1 MKLFVSIHII
11 KAMLQ
16 YNLALRMCILTTS
29 FPFNIF
35 LDFLK
40 LSDVLV
46 LIDWLLTEEKPALR
60 TSNAV
65 DSRTPQTRL

>member
-46 LIDWLLTEEKPALR
+46 LIDWLLT
-60 TSNAV
+60 
-65 DSRTPQTRL
+65 